1 MSQPTF
7 AQIWSEKVRSIRQ
20 SDFWSTVS
28 QPDGTPLVRPTVVPS
43 VDQIMVDDGWGIA
56 VEGDASHDGPARNG
70 VADLRYF
77 LERRMGLRMG
87 EVSSTQRTIRF
98 ILRSKG
104 SAEVDRWHATF
115 DLSASDRGI
124 TIRSDTEDGL
134 LRASIY
140 LSNYWSL
147 VGNPCLQRGR
157 RRVKPLCSLHI
168 ASDLWG
174 GFSTTQ
180 AWIHGRE
187 EDVNFLELARM
198 GVNAVPIMTLLEDYL
213 VPDPQ
218 GPFRSLTNPEAQEN
232 LKRLGRLARQ
242 AARFGIRIILMGYN
256 PKLPPGHEV
265 FESCPGARGAIQSNG
280 AFRTL
285 CTSDPE
291 TRAFLAESWRA
302 IFDEIPE
309 LGGILSITGGEG
321 FYHCFMRS
329 RNQASDCPR
338 CGGRIPSVTVAELI
352 NDVARTLHE
361 RHPETVVVTWPYSAG
376 HWSRDRDQ
384 EAFIEALDPAHVI
397 FQSEVDKDS
406 VDWRAAGYAKNIW
419 DYSLSRTTPSP
430 RVQRQRSKC
439 RTAGL
444 RFSVKLE
451 INNSIECLNVP
462 YLPVL
467 ENQKAIWENARR
479 LKPYAI
485 HSRWL
490 FDGGCK
496 SPSEELGYWLIW
508 GRGTEFG
515 DPVRTLD
522 AIARRDFGDV
532 GPVVRKAWGRFSD
545 AMRHHP
551 NLDYYVGSYFIGAGQ
566 PLCLEPNPE
575 DLDDVFYG
583 VFYWQWEITASDD
596 ETALTKRKPL
606 FYDRPGFKA
615 VARRGPNTGHDVA
628 LEELQEMARLW
639 EQGVRMLERASSTI
653 SEQHRGRFRM
663 EFVLAQHL
671 AFTWRSAANVEEFLR
686 LRDIIREHS
695 GQSWVRQGHCRE
707 NLRDL
712 NRLTELAE
720 SELQIARKDLELVR
734 DVDYL
739 DTSLRLDMGVAST
752 QAMLTAKIAQV
763 TDLLQVRLPEWR
775 NKLES

>member
-7 AQIWSEKVRSIRQ
+7 AQIWSEKVRSIRE
-20 SDFWSTVS
+20 SEFWSTVS
-28 QPDGTPLVRPTVVPS
+28 NPVETSLVRPNLVPS
-43 VDQIMVDDGWGIA
+43 TGQIMVADGWGIGL
-56 VEGDASHDGPARNG
+56 EGVTSSDGPALNG
-70 VADLRYF
+70 LADLRHF
-77 LERRMGLRMG
+77 LEQRMGIQMG
-87 EVSSTQRTIRF
+87 EAAGAHQAILF
-98 ILRSKG
+98 ILRSR
-104 SAEVDRWHATF
+104 SNEPVDRWYAAF
-115 DLSASDRGI
+115 DLSVSERGI
-124 TIRSDTEDGL
+124 FIRSDTENGL

-147 VGNPCLQRGR
+147 VGNPILQCGR
-157 RRVKPLCSLHI
+157 RRVKPICALHT

-187 EDVNFLELARM
+187 QDSNFLELARM
-198 GVNAVPIMTLLEDYL
+198 GVNAMPIMTLLEDYL
-213 VPDPQ
+213 VPDAQ
-218 GPFRSLTNPEAQEN
+218 GPFRSLANPAAEDN
-232 LKRLGRLARQ
+232 LKRLGQLARQ
-242 AARFGIRIILMGYN
+242 AARFGVRIILMGYN
-256 PKLPPGHEV
+256 PKLPPDHKV
-265 FESCPGARGAIQSNG
+265 FQSYPEARGAIQSNG

-285 CTSDPE
+285 CTSDPR
-291 TRAFLAESWRA
+291 TRAFLAESWSA
-302 IFDEIPE
+302 IFDEVPE

-329 RNQASDCPR
+329 QNQASDCPR
-338 CGGRIPSVTVAELI
+338 CGRRMPSLAVAELI
-352 NDVARTLHE
+352 NDVARKLHE
-361 RHPETVVVTWPYSAG
+361 RHPEAVMVTWPYSAG

-397 FQSEVDKDS
+397 FQSEIDKDS
-406 VDWRAAGYAKNIW
+406 VDWRVAGYAKNIW
-419 DYSLSRTTPSP
+419 DYSLSCTTPSP
-430 RVQRQRSKC
+430 RVRRQRSKC

-467 ENQKAIWENARR
+467 ENQRAIWENARR

-508 GRGTEFG
+508 GKGTEFD
-515 DPVRTLD
+515 DPMCTLD
-522 AIARRDFGDV
+522 AIARRDFGDA
-532 GPVVRKAWGRFSD
+532 GPMVRKAWGRFSE

-551 NLDYYVGSYFIGAGQ
+551 NLDYYVGSYFIGASQ
-566 PLCLEPNPE
+566 PLCLEPDPE

-583 VFYWQWEITASDD
+583 VFYWQWEVTASDD

-606 FYDRPGFKA
+606 FYDKPGFKA
-615 VARRGPNTGHDVA
+615 VARRGPDIGRDVA

-639 EQGVRMLERASSTI
+639 EQGVRILEQASPTVS
-653 SEQHRGRFRM
+653 SHHRRRFKM

-671 AFTWRSAANVEEFLR
+671 SCTWRSAANVEAFLR
-686 LRDIIREHS
+686 LRDVIREHS
-695 GQSWVRQGHCRE
+695 GQSWVRQGHRRE
-707 NLRDL
+707 NHRDL
-712 NRLTELAE
+712 NKMIKLAE

-752 QAMLTAKIAQV
+752 VAMLTAKIAQV
-763 TDLLQVRLPEWR
+763 TDLLHVRFPEWR
-775 NKLES
+775 RKLKT